1 MLCQNCSYILSGKEN
16 FCPNCGTMPYGQ
28 IKKTEKKET
37 EVKKESTRAAV
48 EITPESYPP
57 YKPLAPV
64 TRTAKSTDIFGETEE
79 VHSVREKAADEKAS
93 EVKAADVKNPVG
105 KIFIL
110 LFITCTLAVTAFG
123 LADYF
128 GVTQTVSGF
137 VQTLSQKDAAKEEPV
152 TESFSHEMSI
162 VEPEINY
169 SMTTAYI
176 LSGYGLTLRKG
187 PSNSYAPIH
196 SLTDLTKVQIF
207 GGSIANRSWVYVY
220 CPEKECYGW
229 LDGSFLTSESM
240 GEATLNPESGEV
252 QFEIYASQYVL

>member
-16 FCPNCGTMPYGQ
+16 FCPNCGAMPYGQ
-28 IKKTEKKET
+28 IKKTEKKST
-37 EVKKESTRAAV
+37 EIKKEADI
-48 EITPESYPP
+48 ITPESYPP
-57 YKPLAPV
+57 YKPARAVVP
-64 TRTAKSTDIFGETEE
+64 TAKSTDIFGESEE
-79 VHSVREKAADEKAS
+79 KYTPEEKTPEA
-93 EVKAADVKNPVG
+93 KNPVG

-128 GVTQTVSGF
+128 GVTQTVSDF
-137 VQTLSQKDAAKEEPV
+137 VQTFSKKED
-152 TESFSHEMSI
+152 TEEEVSEVFRHDMSV

-169 SMTTAYI
+169 SMTTAYV

-187 PSNSYAPIH
+187 PSNSYAPLH

-229 LDGSFLTSESM
+229 LDGSFLAEEGM
-240 GEATLNPESGEV
+240 EEASFYPENSGV
-252 QFEIYASQYVL
+252 QLEIYSPQLIM

>member
-28 IKKTEKKET
+28 IEKTEKKDA
-37 EVKKESTRAAV
+37 EVKKESPHPAV

-57 YKPLAPV
+57 YKPLASVVRPV
-64 TRTAKSTDIFGETEE
+64 KSTDIFDEREE
-79 VHSVREKAADEKAS
+79 SHPAEEKAPE
-93 EVKAADVKNPVG
+93 VKNPVG

-137 VQTLSQKDAAKEEPV
+137 VQTLSQKDAVDKEV
-152 TESFSHEMSI
+152 TLTEAFSHEKSI

-187 PSNSYAPIH
+187 PSNSYAPLH

-229 LDGSFLTSESM
+229 LDGSFITSEIM
-240 GEATLNPESGEV
+240 GEATLNPENSDV
-252 QFEIYASQYVL
+252 QFEIYASPFVM

>member
-28 IKKTEKKET
+28 IKETEKKSA
-37 EVKKESTRAAV
+37 EVKKDIDI
-48 EITPESYPP
+48 ITPESYPP
-57 YKPLAPV
+57 YKPLTAVQPP
-64 TRTAKSTDIFGETEE
+64 AKSTDIFGEGEE
-79 VHSVREKAADEKAS
+79 KYSPEEKVS
-93 EVKAADVKNPVG
+93 EVKNPVG

-128 GVTQTVSGF
+128 GITQTVSGF
-137 VQTLSQKDAAKEEPV
+137 VQNLSQKNGTEEEAV
-152 TESFSHEMSI
+152 SEVFNHGVSV

-187 PSNSYAPIH
+187 PSNSYAPLH

-229 LDGSFLTSESM
+229 LDGSFLTSEAM
-240 GEATLNPESGEV
+240 GETTLFSENSEV
-252 QFEIYASQYVL
+252 QFEFYSPQFVM

>member
-28 IKKTEKKET
+28 IKKTEKKDT
-37 EVKKESTRAAV
+37 EVKKESPRATV

-57 YKPLAPV
+57 YKPLTTV
-64 TRTAKSTDIFGETEE
+64 TQHAKSTDIFGEREE
-79 VHSVREKAADEKAS
+79 KHSAEEKAPE
-93 EVKAADVKNPVG
+93 VKNPVG

-128 GVTQTVSGF
+128 GVTQTISGF
-137 VQTLSQKDAAKEEPV
+137 VQTLSQKEVVKEEAV

-187 PSNSYAPIH
+187 PSNSYAPLH

-229 LDGSFLTSESM
+229 LDGSFLTSEAM
-240 GEATLNPESGEV
+240 GEATLVPENSDV
-252 QFEIYASQYVL
+252 QFEIYASQFVM